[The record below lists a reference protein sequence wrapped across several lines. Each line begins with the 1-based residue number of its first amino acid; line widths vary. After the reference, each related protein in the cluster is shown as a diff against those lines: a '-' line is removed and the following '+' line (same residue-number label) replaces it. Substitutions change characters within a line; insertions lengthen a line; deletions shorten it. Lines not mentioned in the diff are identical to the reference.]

1 MLISSSICCAHPKIH
16 AAPNIFYADTNTLEI
31 LVNAGRLGLVSASLR
46 LQSDNPTT
54 FRLQT
59 DSISALIG
67 TVEGMATDDVD
78 SETLRLPE
86 VVIDETVAYRDVVL
100 RVSDSADQLFVLLS
114 ARRDANSA
122 SDLISPSCTDD
133 TPYRN
138 TKYCSFILNG
148 LHREFY
154 VYLPSSYSEE
164 SDALPVLLSLHGGGD
179 YAELNMQYTN
189 FSANAES
196 DSVIAIFPQGYFYG
210 NKSTTGWN
218 TEGDG
223 VDDVF
228 FIEKII
234 DWIGAT
240 HNVELKEVYV
250 AGFSNG
256 GFMAYHLACNLS
268 EKIAAIASVSGLMGN
283 YTYETCSPIHPM
295 PIMHI
300 HGRLDDIIPLS
311 GSANFVPLEETQV
324 SSGVVALWQDF
335 NGCESFVQ
343 ENLLSNGGLN
353 VGVESKYTNCL
364 NDTEIIYTILSNQKH
379 EWFGGSKVDYDSFGS
394 TEVIWN
400 FLRDY
405 DIKGKN
411 RNSH

>member
-1 MLISSSICCAHPKIH
+1 MLVSSSLYCAHSKIH
-16 AAPNIFYADTNTLEI
+16 AAPNIFYADTNSLEI
-31 LVNAGRLGLVSASLR
+31 LVNAGQLGLVSASLR

-67 TVEGMATDDVD
+67 TVEGMATYDVET
-78 SETLRLPE
+78 ETLILPE
-86 VVIDETVAYRDVVL
+86 VVIGGKVAYRDVVF
-100 RVSDSADQLFVLLS
+100 RVADSAGQLFVLLS
-114 ARRDANSA
+114 ARRNTS
-122 SDLISPSCTDD
+122 SESELITPSCTDD
-133 TPYRN
+133 TPYSN

-148 LHREFY
+148 FRREFY
-154 VYLPSSYSEE
+154 VYLPSSYSEDDD
-164 SDALPVLLSLHGGGD
+164 SLPVLLSLHGGGD
-179 YAELNMQYTN
+179 YAEFNMQYTN
-189 FSANAES
+189 FSAIAES
-196 DSVIAIFPQGYFYG
+196 DSFITIFPQGYFYG
-210 NKSTTGWN
+210 SKATTGWN

-234 DWIGAT
+234 DWIGGT

-283 YTYETCSPIHPM
+283 HTYETCSPVHPM
-295 PIMHI
+295 PVMHI

-311 GSANFVPLEETQV
+311 GSVNFVPLEETQV

-343 ENLLSNGGLN
+343 ESLLSKGGLN
-353 VGVESKYTNCL
+353 VGIESKHTNCL
-364 NDTEIIYTILSNQKH
+364 NDTEIIYKILSNQKH
-379 EWFGGSKVDYDSFGS
+379 EWFGGSKVDYDSFDS

-411 RNSH
+411 RNSN